1 MVNFLH
7 HSDMIRIFPPIYS
20 NAFLKLTACTA
31 SILHLTFFEKTMD
44 KGDVILFSQKT
55 PFHYLLF
62 KNLSNFS
69 HYNIIRNCLKAHLV
83 NKGEMSCLEQKK
95 LIFFFH
101 CEILCT
107 FSWLEHRKMIPQLF
121 FKGIIIDTEMAL
133 NANRVL
139 E

>member
-20 NAFLKLTACTA
+20 NAFLKLTACTT
-31 SILHLTFFEKTMD
+31 SVLHLTFFEKTMD

-83 NKGEMSCLEQKK
+83 NKGEMSCMEQKK
-95 LIFFFH
+95 LIFFSLWNTMHIFMVRASKNNSLTVFQMNYYWYRDGVE
-101 CEILCT
+101 C
-107 FSWLEHRKMIPQLF
+107 K
-121 FKGIIIDTEMAL
+121 
-133 NANRVL
+133 
-139 E
+139 